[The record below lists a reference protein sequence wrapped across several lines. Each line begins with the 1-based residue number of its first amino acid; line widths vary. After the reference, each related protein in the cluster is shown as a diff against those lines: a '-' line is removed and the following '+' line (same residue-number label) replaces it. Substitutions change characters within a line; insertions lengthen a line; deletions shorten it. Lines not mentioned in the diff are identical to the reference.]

1 MSGLRREGVDGENT
15 LEGELLAGLG
25 TLKARVTTAVLGM
38 AGLAALVLL
47 FREADPQL
55 LADAVSRIGWRPVLL
70 SLLSFHAGF
79 LLYTLGWYVLLG
91 GRLSFRDAY
100 LISWVGTLASLIIP
114 AGPLSAD
121 ATRTYLAHKR
131 GGLGIGEAASSIT
144 AHRITMLMPFVVYVG
159 GGSAYLL
166 LSGMEGSEAGARAL
180 MLAGASGVLVIFGL
194 LATTSER
201 VLGGILRL
209 AERLTR
215 RDISAVRAIADDY
228 LEGYARLR
236 ENLPLM
242 VKVVAISLG
251 GWLMD
256 MMPILIL
263 LHALKPDFPL
273 LAGVLVYSVNIIM
286 LRLPLGIPGGNLGL
300 REWASVGLLE
310 ALGLTREMAAA
321 VTLVASD
328 VIALLNQ
335 LTFGLLA
342 YLIVLK
348 EG

>member
-1 MSGLRREGVDGENT
+1 MRAQGSGGEVDVREDI
-15 LEGELLAGLG
+15 LAGLG
-25 TLKARVTTAVLGM
+25 SGKARLTTVLLG
-38 AGLAALVLL
+38 ALGLAALALL
-47 FREADPQL
+47 LRGADPRL
-55 LADAVSRIGWRPVLL
+55 LADSISRIGWVPVLL
-70 SLLSFHAGF
+70 SVASFHVGF
-79 LLYTLGWYVLLG
+79 LLYALGWYVLLE
-91 GRLSFRDAY
+91 GRMSFREAY

-121 ATRTYLAHKR
+121 ATRTYLAHRR

-180 MLAGASGVLVIFGL
+180 MLAGASGLLVILGL

-228 LEGYARLR
+228 LEGYSRLR
-236 ENLPLM
+236 ENVPLM
-242 VKVVAISLG
+242 VKVVAISLC

-256 MMPILIL
+256 MTPILIL

-273 LAGVLVYSVNIIM
+273 MAGVLVYSVNIIM

-321 VTLVASD
+321 VILVAAD
-328 VIALLNQ
+328 VVTLMNQ
-335 LTFGLLA
+335 LIFGLMA
-342 YLIVLK
+342 YLIALK
-348 EG
+348 GG

>member
-1 MSGLRREGVDGENT
+1 LRAQGSGEEVDIREDI
-15 LEGELLAGLG
+15 LAGLESG
-25 TLKARVTTAVLGM
+25 KARLTTVLLG
-38 AGLAALVLL
+38 ALGLAALALL
-47 FREADPQL
+47 LRGADPRL
-55 LADAVSRIGWRPVLL
+55 LADSISKIGWFPVLL
-70 SLLSFHAGF
+70 SVASFHAGF
-79 LLYTLGWYVLLG
+79 LLYALGWYVLLD
-91 GRLSFRDAY
+91 GRMSFREAY

-121 ATRTYLAHKR
+121 ATRTYLAHRR

-180 MLAGASGVLVIFGL
+180 MLAGASGLLVMLGL

-228 LEGYARLR
+228 LEGYSRLR
-236 ENLPLM
+236 ENVPLM
-242 VKVVAISLG
+242 VKVVAISLC

-256 MMPILIL
+256 MTPILIL

-273 LAGVLVYSVNIIM
+273 MAGVLVYSVNIIM

-321 VTLVASD
+321 VILVAAD
-328 VIALLNQ
+328 VITLMNQ
-335 LTFGLLA
+335 LIFGLLA
-342 YLIVLK
+342 YLIALK
-348 EG
+348 GG